1 MAKGD
6 HPSELIGV
14 VMPVFFE
21 TMRIPLLSGRRFGE
35 QDGLKSQPV
44 VIVNQAFARKY
55 FARENPVGKHI
66 GPDLGDGSLRDV
78 MREVVG
84 VVGDT
89 KQQGLTAAAEPK
101 YYLPY
106 AQAVITNPYLT
117 LRTQGDPAA
126 LANAV
131 RATVYQMDKSVPV
144 YQVSTL
150 EDYVSKA
157 AAQPR
162 FQTLLLTCFAGTA
175 LLLAAVGLYGVLS
188 YIVTQRT
195 FEIGLRMAIGA
206 QREDV
211 LRMVLNLGLRLALT
225 GLAIGLVASA
235 LGTSFLGHM
244 LYGVTPLDPIT
255 FAAVSI
261 VLLAVSAVAS
271 IAPAWRASRLEPMKT
286 LRDQ

>member
-1 MAKGD
+1 
-6 HPSELIGV
+6 
-14 VMPVFFE
+14 
-21 TMRIPLLSGRRFGE
+21 
-35 QDGLKSQPV
+35 
-44 VIVNQAFARKY
+44 
-55 FARENPVGKHI
+55 
-66 GPDLGDGSLRDV
+66 

-211 LRMVLNLGLRLALT
+211 LRMVLKLGLRLALT

-244 LYGVTPLDPIT
+244 LYGVKPLDPIT